1 MAKLIHATGEL
12 EVTIKD
18 IALKEGQL
26 VIQGKMGVWDANI
39 FVPREEVGQLARLV
53 VMRPSILLFLLK
65 ALF

>member
-12 EVTIKD
+12 EITIKD

-39 FVPREEVGQLARLV
+39 FVLREEVGQLARL

-65 ALF
+65 TLF